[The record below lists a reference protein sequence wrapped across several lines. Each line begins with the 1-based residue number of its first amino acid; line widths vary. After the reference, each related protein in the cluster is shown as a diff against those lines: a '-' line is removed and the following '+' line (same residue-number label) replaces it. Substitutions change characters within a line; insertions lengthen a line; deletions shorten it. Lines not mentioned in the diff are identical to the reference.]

1 MTPSRQQYIEQYA
14 EYAME
19 QMRRYG
25 IPASVTLAQGII
37 ESADGRSTLANT
49 ANNHFGVKGTY
60 NGNYVLADD
69 DRPNEKFKKYDSVGQ
84 SYEDHSKVLMA
95 QRYRKHTAGLAADD
109 YRGWAAAIQRGG
121 YASDK
126 RYVSTLVSVIEGA
139 GLQKYDKMVM
149 SQPRSQAT
157 AAKNSSAVATGS
169 YSMPVKRDS
178 FMLVTSPYGNREDPL
193 NKGTMQVHHGMDI
206 KTNREAVL
214 ATENKGTVVG
224 VDHRTN
230 TAGGKTVTVEYAR
243 EDGSRVRVQYMHL
256 SEIAVKK
263 GDTVNAGQKIGVS
276 GATGTRVTGEHLHF
290 GVINVSRDGKMQWVN
305 PAAYLAD
312 ISQKGNLKIEAQHNG
327 RNLLADYQ
335 SKGSGTPE
343 QKPATPE
350 GWLSK
355 LMTSEDA
362 AIGMDG
368 GRGFLGSRMQTRRT
382 VRVLTMKTEGKSR
395 DAEMAAINEAV
406 TQRRIDLSS
415 MTPNLKS
422 ASLTVTEGGKAVLVT
437 HDGKKEYRH
446 ELTAEE
452 QQRLT
457 AILNG
462 DGDDAAKR
470 QKIGSLVNA
479 VTFSQQA
486 SENYEQIASERQSQ
500 EQHLQRK

>member
-1 MTPSRQQYIEQYA
+1 
-14 EYAME
+14 ME

-60 NGNYVLADD
+60 HGNYVLADD
-69 DRPNEKFKKYDSVGQ
+69 DRPNEKFKKYDNVGQ

-95 QRYRKHTAGLAADD
+95 QRYRKHTAGLSADD

-126 RYVSTLVSVIEGA
+126 RYVNTLVSVIEGA
-139 GLQKYDKMVM
+139 GLQKYDAKVM
-149 SQPRSQAT
+149 QENGAKVSQPKT
-157 AAKNSSAVATGS
+157 APVPTGS
-169 YSMPVKRDS
+169 YSMPVKREE

-193 NKGTMQVHHGMDI
+193 NKGTMQVHHGIDI
-206 KTNREAVL
+206 KTNKEAVL
-214 ATENKGTVVG
+214 ATEDKGTVVG

-290 GVINVSRDGKMQWVN
+290 GVINVSKDGKLQWVN

-312 ISQKGNLKIEAQHNG
+312 ISQKGNLKVEAQHNG
-327 RNLLADYQ
+327 RNLLTDYQ
-335 SKGSGTPE
+335 PKGNGTVEQAQTTPE
-343 QKPATPE
+343 N
-350 GWLSK
+350 WLNK

-368 GRGFLGSRMQTRRT
+368 GHGLLGSLIQMLMTMLM
-382 VRVLTMKTEGKSR
+382 LTMKMEGKSR
-395 DAEMAAINEAV
+395 DEKMAAINEAV
-406 TQRRIDLSS
+406 TQKRIDLSS

-422 ASLTVTEGGKAVLVT
+422 ASLTITEGGKAVLVT

-446 ELTAEE
+446 ELTTEE
-452 QQRLT
+452 QQRLNT
-457 AILNG
+457 ILNS
-462 DGDDAAKR
+462 DGDDAARR
-470 QKIGSLVNA
+470 QKIGSFVNA

-500 EQHLQRK
+500 EQSLQRK

>member
-1 MTPSRQQYIEQYA
+1 
-14 EYAME
+14 ME

-60 NGNYVLADD
+60 HGNYVLADD
-69 DRPNEKFKKYDSVGQ
+69 DRPNEKFKKYDNVGQ

-95 QRYRKHTAGLAADD
+95 QRYRKHTAGLSADD

-126 RYVSTLVSVIEGA
+126 RYVNTLVSVIEGA
-139 GLQKYDKMVM
+139 GLQKYDAKVM
-149 SQPRSQAT
+149 QENGAKVSQPKT
-157 AAKNSSAVATGS
+157 ASVPNGS
-169 YSMPVKRDS
+169 YCMPVKREE

-193 NKGTMQVHHGMDI
+193 NKGTMQVHHGIDI
-206 KTNREAVL
+206 KTNKEAVL
-214 ATENKGTVVG
+214 ATEDKGTVVG

-327 RNLLADYQ
+327 RDLLADYQ
-335 SKGSGTPE
+335 SKGNSTQE
-343 QKPATPE
+343 QEQATPE

-368 GRGFLGSRMQTRRT
+368 GRGLLGSLMQMLMTMLM
-382 VRVLTMKTEGKSR
+382 LTMKMEGKSR
-395 DAEMAAINEAV
+395 DEKMAAINEAV
-406 TQRRIDLSS
+406 TQQRIDLSS

-462 DGDDAAKR
+462 EGDDAAKR

>member
-1 MTPSRQQYIEQYA
+1 
-14 EYAME
+14 ME

-60 NGNYVLADD
+60 HGNYVLADD
-69 DRPNEKFKKYDSVGQ
+69 DRPNEKFKKYDNVGQ

-95 QRYRKHTAGLAADD
+95 QRYRRYTAGLSADD
-109 YRGWAAAIQRGG
+109 YRGWATAIQRGG

-126 RYVSTLVSVIEGA
+126 RYVNTLVSVIEGA
-139 GLQKYDKMVM
+139 GLQKYDAKVM
-149 SQPRSQAT
+149 QENGAKVNQPKT
-157 AAKNSSAVATGS
+157 ASVPTGS
-169 YSMPVKRDS
+169 YSMPVKREE

-193 NKGTMQVHHGMDI
+193 NKGKMQVHHGIDI
-206 KTNREAVL
+206 KTNKEAVL
-214 ATENKGTVVG
+214 ATEDKGTVVG

-263 GDTVNAGQKIGVS
+263 GDRVNAGQKIGVS

-290 GVINVSRDGKMQWVN
+290 GVINVSKDGKLQWVN

-312 ISQKGNLKIEAQHNG
+312 ISQKGNLKVEAQHNG

-335 SKGSGTPE
+335 PKGNGTTE
-343 QKPATPE
+343 QTQATPE
-350 GWLSK
+350 NWLNK

-362 AIGMDG
+362 AIGMDSG
-368 GRGFLGSRMQTRRT
+368 HGLLGSLMQMLMTMLM
-382 VRVLTMKTEGKSR
+382 LTMKMEGKSR
-395 DAEMAAINEAV
+395 DEKMAAINEAV
-406 TQRRIDLSS
+406 TQKRIDLSS

-446 ELTAEE
+446 ELSAEE
-452 QQRLT
+452 QQRLNT
-457 AILNG
+457 ILNS

-470 QKIGSLVNA
+470 QKIGSFVNA

-500 EQHLQRK
+500 EQSLQRK

>member
-25 IPASVTLAQGII
+25 IPASVTLAQGLI

-60 NGNYVLADD
+60 HGNYVLADD
-69 DRPNEKFKKYDSVGQ
+69 DRPNEKFKKYDNVGQ

-95 QRYRKHTAGLAADD
+95 QRYRKHTAGLSADD
-109 YRGWAAAIQRGG
+109 YRGWATAIQRGG

-126 RYVSTLVSVIEGA
+126 RYVNTLVSVIEGA
-139 GLQKYDKMVM
+139 GLQKYDAKVM
-149 SQPRSQAT
+149 QENGAKVNQPKT
-157 AAKNSSAVATGS
+157 ASIPTGN
-169 YSMPVKRDS
+169 YSMPVKREE

-193 NKGTMQVHHGMDI
+193 NKGTMQVHHGIDI
-206 KTNREAVL
+206 KTNKEAVL
-214 ATENKGTVVG
+214 ATEEKGTVVG

-256 SEIAVKK
+256 SEIAIKK

-290 GVINVSRDGKMQWVN
+290 GVINVSKDGKLQWVN

-312 ISQKGNLKIEAQHNG
+312 ISQKGNLKVEAQHNG

-335 SKGSGTPE
+335 PKGNGTAEQTQVTPE
-343 QKPATPE
+343 N
-350 GWLSK
+350 WLNK

-368 GRGFLGSRMQTRRT
+368 GHGLLGSLMQMLMTMLM
-382 VRVLTMKTEGKSR
+382 LTMKMEGKSR
-395 DAEMAAINEAV
+395 DEKMAAINEAV
-406 TQRRIDLSS
+406 TQKRIDLSS

-422 ASLTVTEGGKAVLVT
+422 ASLTITEGGKAVLVT

-446 ELTAEE
+446 ELTTEE
-452 QQRLT
+452 QQRLNT
-457 AILNG
+457 ILNS
-462 DGDDAAKR
+462 DGDDAARR
-470 QKIGSLVNA
+470 QKIGSFVNA

-500 EQHLQRK
+500 EQSLQRK

>member
-1 MTPSRQQYIEQYA
+1 
-14 EYAME
+14 ME

-37 ESADGRSTLANT
+37 ESADGRSTLSNT

-60 NGNYVLADD
+60 HGNYVLADD
-69 DRPNEKFKKYDSVGQ
+69 DRPNEKFKKYDNVGQ

-95 QRYRKHTAGLAADD
+95 QRYRKHTAGLSADD

-126 RYVSTLVSVIEGA
+126 RYVNTLVSVIEGA
-139 GLQKYDKMVM
+139 GLQKYDAKVM
-149 SQPRSQAT
+149 QENGAKVSQPKT
-157 AAKNSSAVATGS
+157 ASVPTGS
-169 YSMPVKRDS
+169 YSMPVKREE

-193 NKGTMQVHHGMDI
+193 NKGTMQVHHGIDI
-206 KTNREAVL
+206 KTNKEAVL
-214 ATENKGTVVG
+214 ATEDKGTVVG

-290 GVINVSRDGKMQWVN
+290 GVINVSKDGKLQWVN

-312 ISQKGNLKIEAQHNG
+312 ISQKGNLKVEAQHNG

-335 SKGSGTPE
+335 PKGNGMVEQAQTTPE
-343 QKPATPE
+343 N
-350 GWLSK
+350 WLNK

-362 AIGMDG
+362 AIGMDSG
-368 GRGFLGSRMQTRRT
+368 HGLLGSLMQM
-382 VRVLTMKTEGKSR
+382 LMTMLMMTIKMEGKSR
-395 DAEMAAINEAV
+395 DEKMAAINEAV
-406 TQRRIDLSS
+406 TQKRIDLSS

-446 ELTAEE
+446 ELTTEE
-452 QQRLT
+452 QQRLNT
-457 AILNG
+457 ILNS
-462 DGDDAAKR
+462 DGDDAARR
-470 QKIGSLVNA
+470 QKIGSFVNA

-500 EQHLQRK
+500 EQSLQRK

>member
-60 NGNYVLADD
+60 HGNYVLADD
-69 DRPNEKFKKYDSVGQ
+69 DRPNEKFKKYDNVGQ

-95 QRYRKHTAGLAADD
+95 QRYRKHTAGLSADD

-126 RYVSTLVSVIEGA
+126 RYVNTLVSVIEGA
-139 GLQKYDKMVM
+139 GLQKYDAKVM
-149 SQPRSQAT
+149 QENGAKVSQPKT
-157 AAKNSSAVATGS
+157 ASVPNGS
-169 YSMPVKRDS
+169 YSMPVKREE

-193 NKGTMQVHHGMDI
+193 NKGKMQVHHGIDI
-206 KTNREAVL
+206 KTNKEAVL
-214 ATENKGTVVG
+214 ATEDKGTVVG

-243 EDGSRVRVQYMHL
+243 EDGSRMRVQYMHL

-290 GVINVSRDGKMQWVN
+290 GVINVSKDGKLQWVN

-312 ISQKGNLKIEAQHNG
+312 ISQKGNLKVEAQHNG

-335 SKGSGTPE
+335 PKGNGTTE
-343 QKPATPE
+343 QAQATPE
-350 GWLSK
+350 NWLNK

-368 GRGFLGSRMQTRRT
+368 GQGLLGSLMQMLMTMLM
-382 VRVLTMKTEGKSR
+382 LTMRMEGKSR
-395 DAEMAAINEAV
+395 DEKMAAINEAV
-406 TQRRIDLSS
+406 TQRCIDLSS

-446 ELTAEE
+446 ELSTEE
-452 QQRLT
+452 QQRLN
-457 AILNG
+457 AILNS

-470 QKIGSLVNA
+470 QKIGSFVNA

-500 EQHLQRK
+500 EQSLQRK

>member
-60 NGNYVLADD
+60 HGNYVLADD
-69 DRPNEKFKKYDSVGQ
+69 DRPNEKFKKYDNVGQ

-95 QRYRKHTAGLAADD
+95 QRYRKHTAGLSADD

-126 RYVSTLVSVIEGA
+126 RYVNTLVSVIEGA
-139 GLQKYDKMVM
+139 GLQKYDAKVM
-149 SQPRSQAT
+149 QENGAKVSQPKT
-157 AAKNSSAVATGS
+157 ASVPNGS
-169 YSMPVKRDS
+169 YSMPVKREE

-193 NKGTMQVHHGMDI
+193 NKGTMQVHHGIDI
-206 KTNREAVL
+206 KTNKDAVL
-214 ATENKGTVVG
+214 ATEDKGTVVG

-290 GVINVSRDGKMQWVN
+290 GVINVSKDGKLQWVN

-312 ISQKGNLKIEAQHNG
+312 ISQKGNLKVEAQHNG

-335 SKGSGTPE
+335 PKGNGTVEQAQTTPE
-343 QKPATPE
+343 N
-350 GWLSK
+350 WLNK

-368 GRGFLGSRMQTRRT
+368 GHGLLGSLMQMLMTMLM
-382 VRVLTMKTEGKSR
+382 LTMKMEGKSR
-395 DAEMAAINEAV
+395 DEKMAAINEAV
-406 TQRRIDLSS
+406 TQKRIDLSS

-446 ELTAEE
+446 ELTTEE
-452 QQRLT
+452 QQRLNT
-457 AILNG
+457 ILNS
-462 DGDDAAKR
+462 DGDDAARR
-470 QKIGSLVNA
+470 QKIGSFVNV

-500 EQHLQRK
+500 EQSLQRK

>member
-1 MTPSRQQYIEQYA
+1 
-14 EYAME
+14 ME

-60 NGNYVLADD
+60 HGNYVLADD
-69 DRPNEKFKKYDSVGQ
+69 DRPNEKFKKYDNVGQ

-95 QRYRKHTAGLAADD
+95 QRYRKHTAGLSADD

-126 RYVSTLVSVIEGA
+126 RYVNTLVSVIEGA
-139 GLQKYDKMVM
+139 GLQKYDAKVM
-149 SQPRSQAT
+149 QESGAKVNQPK
-157 AAKNSSAVATGS
+157 AASVPNGS
-169 YSMPVKRDS
+169 YCMPVKREE

-193 NKGTMQVHHGMDI
+193 NKGTMQVHHGIDI
-206 KTNREAVL
+206 KTNKEAVL
-214 ATENKGTVVG
+214 ATEDKGTVVG

-290 GVINVSRDGKMQWVN
+290 GVINVSKDGKLQWVN

-312 ISQKGNLKIEAQHNG
+312 ISQKGNLKVEAQHNG

-335 SKGSGTPE
+335 PKGNGTVEQAQTTPE
-343 QKPATPE
+343 N
-350 GWLSK
+350 WLNK

-362 AIGMDG
+362 AIGMDSG
-368 GRGFLGSRMQTRRT
+368 HGLLGSLMQMLMTMLM
-382 VRVLTMKTEGKSR
+382 LTMKMEGKSR
-395 DAEMAAINEAV
+395 DEKMAAINEAV
-406 TQRRIDLSS
+406 TQKRIDLSS

-422 ASLTVTEGGKAVLVT
+422 ACLTITEGGKAVLVT

-446 ELTAEE
+446 ELSTEE
-452 QQRLT
+452 QQRLNN
-457 AILNG
+457 ILNG
-462 DGDDAAKR
+462 DGDDAARR
-470 QKIGSLVNA
+470 QKIGSFVNA

-500 EQHLQRK
+500 EQSLQRK

>member
-1 MTPSRQQYIEQYA
+1 
-14 EYAME
+14 ME

-49 ANNHFGVKGTY
+49 ANNHFGVKGIY
-60 NGNYVLADD
+60 HGNYVLADD
-69 DRPNEKFKKYDSVGQ
+69 DRPNEKFKKYDNVGQ

-95 QRYRKHTAGLAADD
+95 QRYRKHTAGLSADD

-126 RYVSTLVSVIEGA
+126 RYVNTLVSVIEGA
-139 GLQKYDKMVM
+139 GLQKYDAKVM
-149 SQPRSQAT
+149 QENGAKVNQPKT
-157 AAKNSSAVATGS
+157 ASVPTGS
-169 YSMPVKRDS
+169 YCMPVKREE

-193 NKGTMQVHHGMDI
+193 NKGTMQVHHGIDI
-206 KTNREAVL
+206 KTNKETVL
-214 ATENKGTVVG
+214 ATEDKGTVVG

-290 GVINVSRDGKMQWVN
+290 GVINVSKDGKLQWVN

-312 ISQKGNLKIEAQHNG
+312 ISQKGNLKVEAQRNG

-335 SKGSGTPE
+335 PKGNGTVEQAQTTPE
-343 QKPATPE
+343 N
-350 GWLSK
+350 WLNK

-362 AIGMDG
+362 AIGMDSG
-368 GRGFLGSRMQTRRT
+368 HGLLGSLMQMLMTMLM
-382 VRVLTMKTEGKSR
+382 LTMKMEGKSR
-395 DAEMAAINEAV
+395 DEKMAAINETV
-406 TQRRIDLSS
+406 TQRRINLSS

-422 ASLTVTEGGKAVLVT
+422 ASLTVPEGGKAVLVT

-446 ELTAEE
+446 ELTTEE
-452 QQRLT
+452 QQRLNT
-457 AILNG
+457 ILNS
-462 DGDDAAKR
+462 DGDDASRR
-470 QKIGSLVNA
+470 QKIGSFVNA

-500 EQHLQRK
+500 EQSLQRK

>member
-60 NGNYVLADD
+60 HGNYVLADD
-69 DRPNEKFKKYDSVGQ
+69 DRPNEKFKKYDNVGQ

-95 QRYRKHTAGLAADD
+95 QRYRKHTAGLSADD

-126 RYVSTLVSVIEGA
+126 RYVNTLVSVIEGA
-139 GLQKYDKMVM
+139 GLQKYDAKVM
-149 SQPRSQAT
+149 QENGAKVSQPKT
-157 AAKNSSAVATGS
+157 ASVPTGS
-169 YSMPVKRDS
+169 YSMPVKREE
-178 FMLVTSPYGNREDPL
+178 FILVTSPYGNREDPL
-193 NKGTMQVHHGMDI
+193 NKGKMQVHHGIDI
-206 KTNREAVL
+206 KTSKEAVL
-214 ATENKGTVVG
+214 ATEDKGTVVG

-243 EDGSRVRVQYMHL
+243 KDGSRVRVQYMHL

-290 GVINVSRDGKMQWVN
+290 GVISVSKDGKLQWVN

-312 ISQKGNLKIEAQHNG
+312 ISQKGNLKVEAQHNG

-335 SKGSGTPE
+335 SKGNGTTEQTQASPE
-343 QKPATPE
+343 N
-350 GWLSK
+350 WLNK

-362 AIGMDG
+362 AIGMDSG
-368 GRGFLGSRMQTRRT
+368 HGLLGSLMQMLMTMLM
-382 VRVLTMKTEGKSR
+382 LTMKMEGKSR
-395 DAEMAAINEAV
+395 DEKMAAINEAV
-406 TQRRIDLSS
+406 TQKRIDLSS

-422 ASLTVTEGGKAVLVT
+422 ASLTVTEGGKAVLIT

-452 QQRLT
+452 QQRLNT
-457 AILNG
+457 ILNN
-462 DGDDAAKR
+462 DGDDAARR
-470 QKIGSLVNA
+470 QKIGSFVNA
-479 VTFSQQA
+479 VKFSQQA

-500 EQHLQRK
+500 EQSLQRK

>member
-60 NGNYVLADD
+60 HGNYVLADD
-69 DRPNEKFKKYDSVGQ
+69 DRPNEKFKKYDNVGQ

-95 QRYRKHTAGLAADD
+95 QRYRKHTAGLSADD

-126 RYVSTLVSVIEGA
+126 RYVNTLVSVIEGA
-139 GLQKYDKMVM
+139 GLQKYDAKVM
-149 SQPRSQAT
+149 QENGAKVSQPKT
-157 AAKNSSAVATGS
+157 ASVPTGS
-169 YSMPVKRDS
+169 YSMPVKREE

-193 NKGTMQVHHGMDI
+193 NKGKMQVHHGIDI
-206 KTNREAVL
+206 KTSKEAVL
-214 ATENKGTVVG
+214 ATEDKGTVVG

-243 EDGSRVRVQYMHL
+243 KDGSRVRVQYMHL

-290 GVINVSRDGKMQWVN
+290 GVISVSKDGKLQWVN

-312 ISQKGNLKIEAQHNG
+312 ISQKGNLKVEAQHNG

-335 SKGSGTPE
+335 SKGNGTTEQTQASPE
-343 QKPATPE
+343 N
-350 GWLSK
+350 WLNK

-362 AIGMDG
+362 AIGMDSG
-368 GRGFLGSRMQTRRT
+368 HGLLGSLMQMLMTMLM
-382 VRVLTMKTEGKSR
+382 LTMKMEGKSR
-395 DAEMAAINEAV
+395 DEKMAAINEAV
-406 TQRRIDLSS
+406 TQKRIDLSS

-446 ELTAEE
+446 ELSAEE
-452 QQRLT
+452 QQRLN
-457 AILNG
+457 AILNS

-500 EQHLQRK
+500 EQSLQRK

>member
-1 MTPSRQQYIEQYA
+1 
-14 EYAME
+14 ME

-60 NGNYVLADD
+60 HGNYVLADD
-69 DRPNEKFKKYDSVGQ
+69 DHPNEKFKKYDNVGQ

-95 QRYRKHTAGLAADD
+95 QRYRNHTAGLSADD

-126 RYVSTLVSVIEGA
+126 RYVNTLVSVIEGA
-139 GLQKYDKMVM
+139 GLQKYDAKVM
-149 SQPRSQAT
+149 QENGAKVNQPKTVS
-157 AAKNSSAVATGS
+157 VPTGS
-169 YSMPVKRDS
+169 YSMPVKREE

-193 NKGTMQVHHGMDI
+193 NKGTMQVHHGIDI
-206 KTNREAVL
+206 KTNKEAVL
-214 ATENKGTVVG
+214 ATEDKGTVVG

-243 EDGSRVRVQYMHL
+243 EDGSRMRVQYIHL

-276 GATGTRVTGEHLHF
+276 GATGTRVTGEHLHV
-290 GVINVSRDGKMQWVN
+290 GVINVSKDGKLQWVN

-312 ISQKGNLKIEAQHNG
+312 ISQKGNLKVEAQHYG
-327 RNLLADYQ
+327 RSLLADYQ
-335 SKGSGTPE
+335 PKGNGTVEQAQTTPE
-343 QKPATPE
+343 N
-350 GWLSK
+350 WLNK
-355 LMTSEDA
+355 LMNSEDA

-368 GRGFLGSRMQTRRT
+368 GHGLLGSLMQMLMTMLM
-382 VRVLTMKTEGKSR
+382 LTMKMEGKSR
-395 DAEMAAINEAV
+395 DEKMAAINEAV
-406 TQRRIDLSS
+406 TQKRIDLSS

-422 ASLTVTEGGKAVLVT
+422 ASLTVTEGGKAILVT

-446 ELTAEE
+446 ELSTEE
-452 QQRLT
+452 QQRLNT
-457 AILNG
+457 ILNS

-470 QKIGSLVNA
+470 QKIGSFVNA

-500 EQHLQRK
+500 EQSLQRK

>member
-60 NGNYVLADD
+60 HGNYVLADD
-69 DRPNEKFKKYDSVGQ
+69 DRPIEKFKKYDNVGQ

-95 QRYRKHTAGLAADD
+95 QRYRKHTAGLSADD

-126 RYVSTLVSVIEGA
+126 RYVNTLVSVIEGA
-139 GLQKYDKMVM
+139 GLQKYDAKVM
-149 SQPRSQAT
+149 QENGTKVNQPKT
-157 AAKNSSAVATGS
+157 ASVPTGS
-169 YSMPVKRDS
+169 YSMPVKREE

-193 NKGTMQVHHGMDI
+193 NKGTMQVHHGIDI
-206 KTNREAVL
+206 KTNKDAVL
-214 ATENKGTVVG
+214 ATEDQGTVVG

-290 GVINVSRDGKMQWVN
+290 GVINVSKDGKLQWVN

-312 ISQKGNLKIEAQHNG
+312 ISQKGNLKVEAQHNG

-335 SKGSGTPE
+335 PKGNGTTEQAQTTPE
-343 QKPATPE
+343 N
-350 GWLSK
+350 WLNK

-362 AIGMDG
+362 AIGMDSG
-368 GRGFLGSRMQTRRT
+368 HGLLGSLMQMLMTMLM
-382 VRVLTMKTEGKSR
+382 LTMKMEGKSR
-395 DAEMAAINEAV
+395 DEKMAAINEAV
-406 TQRRIDLSS
+406 TQKRIDLSS

-446 ELTAEE
+446 ELTTEE
-452 QQRLT
+452 QQRLNT
-457 AILNG
+457 ILNG
-462 DGDDAAKR
+462 DGDDAARR
-470 QKIGSLVNA
+470 QKIGSFVNA

-500 EQHLQRK
+500 EQSLQRK

>member
-60 NGNYVLADD
+60 HGNYVLADD
-69 DRPNEKFKKYDSVGQ
+69 DRPNEKFKKYDNVGQ

-95 QRYRKHTAGLAADD
+95 QRYRKHTAGLSADD

-126 RYVSTLVSVIEGA
+126 RYVNTLVSVIEGA
-139 GLQKYDKMVM
+139 GLQKYDAKVM
-149 SQPRSQAT
+149 QENGAKVSQPKT
-157 AAKNSSAVATGS
+157 ASVPNGS
-169 YSMPVKRDS
+169 YCMPVKREE

-193 NKGTMQVHHGMDI
+193 NKGTMQVHHGIDI
-206 KTNREAVL
+206 KTNKDAVL
-214 ATENKGTVVG
+214 ATEAKGTVVG

-290 GVINVSRDGKMQWVN
+290 GVINVSKDGKLQWVN

-312 ISQKGNLKIEAQHNG
+312 ISQKGNLKVEAQHNG

-335 SKGSGTPE
+335 PKGNGTVEQAQTTPE
-343 QKPATPE
+343 N
-350 GWLSK
+350 WLNK

-368 GRGFLGSRMQTRRT
+368 GHGLLGSLMQMLMTMLM
-382 VRVLTMKTEGKSR
+382 LTMKMEGKSR
-395 DAEMAAINEAV
+395 DEKLAAINEAV

-422 ASLTVTEGGKAVLVT
+422 ACLTITEGGKAVLVT

-446 ELTAEE
+446 ELSTEE

>member
-1 MTPSRQQYIEQYA
+1 
-14 EYAME
+14 ME

-60 NGNYVLADD
+60 HGNYVLADD
-69 DRPNEKFKKYDSVGQ
+69 DRPNEKFKKYDNVGQ

-95 QRYRKHTAGLAADD
+95 QRYRKHTAGLSADD

-126 RYVSTLVSVIEGA
+126 RYVNTLVSVIEGA
-139 GLQKYDKMVM
+139 GLQKYDAKVM
-149 SQPRSQAT
+149 QENGAKVSQPKT
-157 AAKNSSAVATGS
+157 ASVPNGS
-169 YSMPVKRDS
+169 YCMPVKREE

-193 NKGTMQVHHGMDI
+193 NKGTMQVHHGIDI
-206 KTNREAVL
+206 KTNKEAVL
-214 ATENKGTVVG
+214 ATEDKGTVVG

-290 GVINVSRDGKMQWVN
+290 GVINVSKDGKLQWVN

-312 ISQKGNLKIEAQHNG
+312 ISQKGNMKVEAQHNG

-335 SKGSGTPE
+335 PKGNGTTE
-343 QKPATPE
+343 QAQATPE
-350 GWLSK
+350 NWLNK

-368 GRGFLGSRMQTRRT
+368 GHGLLGSLMQMLMTMLM
-382 VRVLTMKTEGKSR
+382 LTMKMEGKSR
-395 DAEMAAINEAV
+395 DEKMAAINEAV
-406 TQRRIDLSS
+406 TQKRIDLSS

-422 ASLTVTEGGKAVLVT
+422 ACLTITEGGKAVLVT
-437 HDGKKEYRH
+437 QDGKKEYRH
-446 ELTAEE
+446 ELSTEE
-452 QQRLT
+452 QQRLNN
-457 AILNG
+457 ILNG
-462 DGDDAAKR
+462 DGDDAARR
-470 QKIGSLVNA
+470 QKIGSFVNA

-500 EQHLQRK
+500 EQSLQRK

>member
-149 SQPRSQAT
+149 SQPHSQAS

-263 GDTVNAGQKIGVS
+263 GDTVNARQKIGVS

-327 RNLLADYQ
+327 CNLLADYQ
-335 SKGSGTPE
+335 SKGNSTPE
-343 QKPATPE
+343 QEQATPE

-362 AIGMDG
+362 AIGTDG
-368 GRGFLGSRMQTRRT
+368 GHRLLGSLMQMLMTMLM
-382 VRVLTMKTEGKSR
+382 LTMKMEGKSR
-395 DAEMAAINEAV
+395 DEKMAAINEAV

-462 DGDDAAKR
+462 DSDDAAKR
-470 QKIGSLVNA
+470 QKIGCLVNA

>member
-1 MTPSRQQYIEQYA
+1 
-14 EYAME
+14 ME

-60 NGNYVLADD
+60 HGNYVLADD
-69 DRPNEKFKKYDSVGQ
+69 DRPNEKFKKYDNVGQ

-95 QRYRKHTAGLAADD
+95 QRYRKHTAGLSADD

-126 RYVSTLVSVIEGA
+126 RYVNTLVSVIEGA
-139 GLQKYDKMVM
+139 GLQKYDAKVM
-149 SQPRSQAT
+149 QENGAKVSQPKT
-157 AAKNSSAVATGS
+157 ASVPTGS
-169 YSMPVKRDS
+169 YSMPVKREE

-193 NKGTMQVHHGMDI
+193 NKGKMQVHHGLDI
-206 KTNREAVL
+206 KTNKEAVL
-214 ATENKGTVVG
+214 ATEDKGTVVG
-224 VDHRTN
+224 VDHRTS

-290 GVINVSRDGKMQWVN
+290 GVINVSKDGKLQWVN

-312 ISQKGNLKIEAQHNG
+312 ISQKGNLKVEAQHNG

-335 SKGSGTPE
+335 PKDNGMVE
-343 QKPATPE
+343 QAQATPE
-350 GWLSK
+350 NWLNK

-362 AIGMDG
+362 AIGMDSG
-368 GRGFLGSRMQTRRT
+368 HGLLGSLMQMLMTMLM
-382 VRVLTMKTEGKSR
+382 LTMKMEGKSR
-395 DAEMAAINEAV
+395 DEKMAAINEAV
-406 TQRRIDLSS
+406 TQKRIDLSS

-446 ELTAEE
+446 ELSAEE
-452 QQRLT
+452 QQRLNT
-457 AILNG
+457 ILNS

-470 QKIGSLVNA
+470 QKIGSFVNA

-500 EQHLQRK
+500 EQSLQRK

>member
-37 ESADGRSTLANT
+37 ESADGRSTLTNT

-60 NGNYVLADD
+60 HGNYVLADD
-69 DRPNEKFKKYDSVGQ
+69 DRPNEKFKKYDNVGQ

-95 QRYRKHTAGLAADD
+95 QRYRKHTAGLSADD

-126 RYVSTLVSVIEGA
+126 RYVNTLVSVIEGA
-139 GLQKYDKMVM
+139 GLQKYDAKVM
-149 SQPRSQAT
+149 QESGAKVSQPKT
-157 AAKNSSAVATGS
+157 ASVPNGS
-169 YSMPVKRDS
+169 YSMPVKREE

-193 NKGTMQVHHGMDI
+193 NKGTMQVHHGIDI
-206 KTNREAVL
+206 KTNKDAVL
-214 ATENKGTVVG
+214 ATEDKGTVVG

-276 GATGTRVTGEHLHF
+276 GATGTRVTGEHLHL
-290 GVINVSRDGKMQWVN
+290 GVINVSKDGKLQWVN

-312 ISQKGNLKIEAQHNG
+312 ISQKGNLKVEAQHNG
-327 RNLLADYQ
+327 RNLLTDYQ
-335 SKGSGTPE
+335 PKGNGTVEQAQTTPE
-343 QKPATPE
+343 N
-350 GWLSK
+350 WLNK

-362 AIGMDG
+362 AIGMDSG
-368 GRGFLGSRMQTRRT
+368 HGLLGSLMQMLMTMLM
-382 VRVLTMKTEGKSR
+382 LTMKMEGKSR
-395 DAEMAAINEAV
+395 DEKMAAINEAV
-406 TQRRIDLSS
+406 TQKRIDLSS

-422 ASLTVTEGGKAVLVT
+422 ASLTITEGGKAVLVT

-446 ELTAEE
+446 ELTTEE
-452 QQRLT
+452 QQRLNT
-457 AILNG
+457 ILSS
-462 DGDDAAKR
+462 DGDDAARR
-470 QKIGSLVNA
+470 QKIGSFVNA

-500 EQHLQRK
+500 EQSLHRK

>member
-1 MTPSRQQYIEQYA
+1 
-14 EYAME
+14 ME

-60 NGNYVLADD
+60 HGNYVLADD
-69 DRPNEKFKKYDSVGQ
+69 DCPNEKFKKYDNVGQ

-95 QRYRKHTAGLAADD
+95 QRYRKHTAGLSADD

-126 RYVSTLVSVIEGA
+126 RYVNTLVSVIEGA
-139 GLQKYDKMVM
+139 GLQKYDAKVM
-149 SQPRSQAT
+149 QENGAKVSQPKT
-157 AAKNSSAVATGS
+157 ASVPTGS
-169 YSMPVKRDS
+169 YSMPVKREE

-193 NKGTMQVHHGMDI
+193 NKGKMQVHHGLDI
-206 KTNREAVL
+206 KTNKEAVL
-214 ATENKGTVVG
+214 ATEDKGTVVG

-263 GDTVNAGQKIGVS
+263 GDTVNAGQRIGVS

-290 GVINVSRDGKMQWVN
+290 GVINVSKDGKLQWVN

-312 ISQKGNLKIEAQHNG
+312 ISQKGNLKVEAQHNG

-335 SKGSGTPE
+335 PKDNGTVE
-343 QKPATPE
+343 QAQATPE
-350 GWLSK
+350 NWLNK

-362 AIGMDG
+362 AIGMDSG
-368 GRGFLGSRMQTRRT
+368 HGLLGSLMQMLMTMLM
-382 VRVLTMKTEGKSR
+382 LTMKMEGKSR
-395 DAEMAAINEAV
+395 DEKMAAINEAV
-406 TQRRIDLSS
+406 TQKRIDLSS

-446 ELTAEE
+446 ELSAEE
-452 QQRLT
+452 QQRLNT
-457 AILNG
+457 ILNS

-470 QKIGSLVNA
+470 QKIGSFVNA

-500 EQHLQRK
+500 EQSLQRK

>member
-1 MTPSRQQYIEQYA
+1 
-14 EYAME
+14 ME

-37 ESADGRSTLANT
+37 ESADGRSTLTNT

-60 NGNYVLADD
+60 HGNYVLADD
-69 DRPNEKFKKYDSVGQ
+69 DRPNEKFKKYDNVGQ

-95 QRYRKHTAGLAADD
+95 QRYRKHTAGLSADD

-126 RYVSTLVSVIEGA
+126 RYVNTLVSVIEGA
-139 GLQKYDKMVM
+139 GLQKYDAKVM
-149 SQPRSQAT
+149 QESGAKVSQPKT
-157 AAKNSSAVATGS
+157 ASVPNGS
-169 YSMPVKRDS
+169 YSMPVKREE

-193 NKGTMQVHHGMDI
+193 NKGTMQVHHGIDI
-206 KTNREAVL
+206 KTNKDAVL
-214 ATENKGTVVG
+214 ATEDKGTVVG

-276 GATGTRVTGEHLHF
+276 GATGTRVTGEHLHL
-290 GVINVSRDGKMQWVN
+290 GVINVSKDGKLQWVN

-312 ISQKGNLKIEAQHNG
+312 ISQKGNLKVEAQHNG
-327 RNLLADYQ
+327 RNLLTDYQ
-335 SKGSGTPE
+335 PKGNGTVEQAQTTPE
-343 QKPATPE
+343 N
-350 GWLSK
+350 WLNK

-362 AIGMDG
+362 AIGMDSG
-368 GRGFLGSRMQTRRT
+368 HGLLGSLMQMLMTMLM
-382 VRVLTMKTEGKSR
+382 LTMKMEGKSR
-395 DAEMAAINEAV
+395 DEKMAAINEAV
-406 TQRRIDLSS
+406 TQKRIDLSS

-422 ASLTVTEGGKAVLVT
+422 ASLTITEGGKAVLVT

-446 ELTAEE
+446 ELTTEE
-452 QQRLT
+452 QQRLNT
-457 AILNG
+457 ILSS
-462 DGDDAAKR
+462 DGDDAARR
-470 QKIGSLVNA
+470 QKIGSFVNA

-500 EQHLQRK
+500 EQSLHRK

>member
-1 MTPSRQQYIEQYA
+1 
-14 EYAME
+14 ME

-60 NGNYVLADD
+60 HGNYVLADD
-69 DRPNEKFKKYDSVGQ
+69 DRPNEKFKKYDNVGQ

-95 QRYRKHTAGLAADD
+95 QRYRKHTAGLSADD

-126 RYVSTLVSVIEGA
+126 RYVNTLVSVIEGA
-139 GLQKYDKMVM
+139 GLQKYDAKVM
-149 SQPRSQAT
+149 QENGAKVSQPKT
-157 AAKNSSAVATGS
+157 ASVPTGS
-169 YSMPVKRDS
+169 YSMPVKREE
-178 FMLVTSPYGNREDPL
+178 FLLVTSPYGNREDPL
-193 NKGTMQVHHGMDI
+193 NKGKMQVHHGIDI
-206 KTNREAVL
+206 KTSKEAVL
-214 ATENKGTVVG
+214 ATEDKGTVVG

-243 EDGSRVRVQYMHL
+243 KDGSRVRVQYMHL

-290 GVINVSRDGKMQWVN
+290 GVISVSKDGKLQWVN

-312 ISQKGNLKIEAQHNG
+312 ISQKGNLKVEAQHNG

-335 SKGSGTPE
+335 SKGNGTTEQTQASPE
-343 QKPATPE
+343 N
-350 GWLSK
+350 WLNK

-362 AIGMDG
+362 AIGMDSG
-368 GRGFLGSRMQTRRT
+368 HGLLGSLMQMLMTMLM
-382 VRVLTMKTEGKSR
+382 LTMKMEGKSR
-395 DAEMAAINEAV
+395 DEKMAAINEAV
-406 TQRRIDLSS
+406 TQKRIDLSS

-446 ELTAEE
+446 ELSAEE
-452 QQRLT
+452 QQRLN
-457 AILNG
+457 AILNS
-462 DGDDAAKR
+462 DGDDAARR

-500 EQHLQRK
+500 EQSLQRK

>member
-49 ANNHFGVKGTY
+49 ANNHFGVKGAY
-60 NGNYVLADD
+60 HGNYVLADD
-69 DRPNEKFKKYDSVGQ
+69 DRPNEKFKKYDNVGQ

-95 QRYRKHTAGLAADD
+95 QRYRRYTAGLSADD
-109 YRGWAAAIQRGG
+109 YRGWATAIQRGG

-126 RYVSTLVSVIEGA
+126 RYVNTLVSVIEGA
-139 GLQKYDKMVM
+139 GLQKYDAKVM
-149 SQPRSQAT
+149 QENGAKVSQPKT
-157 AAKNSSAVATGS
+157 ASVPNGS
-169 YSMPVKRDS
+169 YSMPVKREE

-193 NKGTMQVHHGMDI
+193 NKGTMQVHHGIDI
-206 KTNREAVL
+206 KTNKEAVI
-214 ATENKGTVVG
+214 ATEDKGTVVG

-290 GVINVSRDGKMQWVN
+290 GVINVSKDGKLQWVN

-312 ISQKGNLKIEAQHNG
+312 ISQKGNLKVEAQHNG

-335 SKGSGTPE
+335 PKDNGTTE
-343 QKPATPE
+343 QAQATPE
-350 GWLSK
+350 SWLNK

-362 AIGMDG
+362 AIGMDSG
-368 GRGFLGSRMQTRRT
+368 HGLLGSLMQMLMTMLM
-382 VRVLTMKTEGKSR
+382 LTMKMEGKSR
-395 DAEMAAINEAV
+395 DEKMAAINEAV
-406 TQRRIDLSS
+406 TQKRIDLSS

-446 ELTAEE
+446 ELNTEE
-452 QQRLT
+452 QQRLNK
-457 AILNG
+457 ILNG
-462 DGDDAAKR
+462 DGDDAARR
-470 QKIGSLVNA
+470 QKIGSFVNA

-500 EQHLQRK
+500 EQSLQRK

>member
-149 SQPRSQAT
+149 SPPRSQAT

-169 YSMPVKRDS
+169 HSMPVKRDS

-214 ATENKGTVVG
+214 ATESKGTVVG

-230 TAGGKTVTVEYAR
+230 PAGGKTVTVEYAR
-243 EDGSRVRVQYMHL
+243 ADGSRVRVQ
-256 SEIAVKK
+256 
-263 GDTVNAGQKIGVS
+263 
-276 GATGTRVTGEHLHF
+276 
-290 GVINVSRDGKMQWVN
+290 
-305 PAAYLAD
+305 
-312 ISQKGNLKIEAQHNG
+312 
-327 RNLLADYQ
+327 
-335 SKGSGTPE
+335 
-343 QKPATPE
+343 
-350 GWLSK
+350 
-355 LMTSEDA
+355 
-362 AIGMDG
+362 
-368 GRGFLGSRMQTRRT
+368 
-382 VRVLTMKTEGKSR
+382 
-395 DAEMAAINEAV
+395 
-406 TQRRIDLSS
+406 
-415 MTPNLKS
+415 
-422 ASLTVTEGGKAVLVT
+422 
-437 HDGKKEYRH
+437 
-446 ELTAEE
+446 
-452 QQRLT
+452 
-457 AILNG
+457 
-462 DGDDAAKR
+462 
-470 QKIGSLVNA
+470 
-479 VTFSQQA
+479 
-486 SENYEQIASERQSQ
+486 
-500 EQHLQRK
+500 

>member
-1 MTPSRQQYIEQYA
+1 
-14 EYAME
+14 ME

-157 AAKNSSAVATGS
+157 AAKNSSAVATS
-169 YSMPVKRDS
+169 CYSMPVKRDS

-224 VDHRTN
+224 VDHRTS
-230 TAGGKTVTVEYAR
+230 TAGGQDR
-243 EDGSRVRVQYMHL
+243 HR
-256 SEIAVKK
+256 
-263 GDTVNAGQKIGVS
+263 GVC
-276 GATGTRVTGEHLHF
+276 
-290 GVINVSRDGKMQWVN
+290 
-305 PAAYLAD
+305 P
-312 ISQKGNLKIEAQHNG
+312 
-327 RNLLADYQ
+327 
-335 SKGSGTPE
+335 
-343 QKPATPE
+343 
-350 GWLSK
+350 
-355 LMTSEDA
+355 
-362 AIGMDG
+362 
-368 GRGFLGSRMQTRRT
+368 
-382 VRVLTMKTEGKSR
+382 
-395 DAEMAAINEAV
+395 
-406 TQRRIDLSS
+406 
-415 MTPNLKS
+415 
-422 ASLTVTEGGKAVLVT
+422 
-437 HDGKKEYRH
+437 
-446 ELTAEE
+446 
-452 QQRLT
+452 
-457 AILNG
+457 
-462 DGDDAAKR
+462 
-470 QKIGSLVNA
+470 
-479 VTFSQQA
+479 
-486 SENYEQIASERQSQ
+486 
-500 EQHLQRK
+500 

>member
-60 NGNYVLADD
+60 HGNYVLADD
-69 DRPNEKFKKYDSVGQ
+69 DRPNEKFKKYDNVGQ

-95 QRYRKHTAGLAADD
+95 QRYRKHTAGLSVDD

-126 RYVSTLVSVIEGA
+126 RYVNTLVSVIEGA
-139 GLQKYDKMVM
+139 GLQKYDAKVM
-149 SQPRSQAT
+149 QENGAKVSQPKT
-157 AAKNSSAVATGS
+157 ASVPTGS
-169 YSMPVKRDS
+169 YSMPVKREE

-193 NKGTMQVHHGMDI
+193 NKGKMQVHHGIDI
-206 KTNREAVL
+206 KTNKEAVL
-214 ATENKGTVVG
+214 ATEDKGTVVG

-230 TAGGKTVTVEYAR
+230 TAGGKTITVEYAR

-290 GVINVSRDGKMQWVN
+290 GVINVSKDSKLQWVN
-305 PAAYLAD
+305 PAAYLSD
-312 ISQKGNLKIEAQHNG
+312 ISQKGNLKVEAQHNG
-327 RNLLADYQ
+327 RNLLTDYQ
-335 SKGSGTPE
+335 PKGNGTAEQTQVTPE
-343 QKPATPE
+343 N
-350 GWLSK
+350 WLNK

-368 GRGFLGSRMQTRRT
+368 GHGLLGSLMQMLMTMLM
-382 VRVLTMKTEGKSR
+382 LTMKMEGKSR
-395 DAEMAAINEAV
+395 DERMAAINEAV

-446 ELTAEE
+446 ELSAEE
-452 QQRLT
+452 QQRLNT
-457 AILNG
+457 ILNS

-470 QKIGSLVNA
+470 QKIGSFVNA

-500 EQHLQRK
+500 EQSLQRK

>member
-1 MTPSRQQYIEQYA
+1 
-14 EYAME
+14 ME

-60 NGNYVLADD
+60 HGNYVLADD
-69 DRPNEKFKKYDSVGQ
+69 DRPNEKFKKYDNVGQ

-95 QRYRKHTAGLAADD
+95 QRYRKHTAGLSADD

-126 RYVSTLVSVIEGA
+126 RYVNTLVSVIEGA
-139 GLQKYDKMVM
+139 GLQKYDAKVM
-149 SQPRSQAT
+149 QENGTKVSQPKTVS
-157 AAKNSSAVATGS
+157 VPTGS
-169 YSMPVKRDS
+169 YSMPVKREE

-193 NKGTMQVHHGMDI
+193 NKGTMQVHHGIDI
-206 KTNREAVL
+206 KTNKDAVL
-214 ATENKGTVVG
+214 ATEDKGTVVG

-230 TAGGKTVTVEYAR
+230 TVGGKTVTVEYAR

-263 GDTVNAGQKIGVS
+263 GDTVNAGQKLGVS

-290 GVINVSRDGKMQWVN
+290 GVINVSKDGKLQWVN

-312 ISQKGNLKIEAQHNG
+312 ISQKGNLKVEAQHNG
-327 RNLLADYQ
+327 RNLLTDYQ
-335 SKGSGTPE
+335 PKGNGTVEQAQTTPE
-343 QKPATPE
+343 N
-350 GWLSK
+350 WLNK

-368 GRGFLGSRMQTRRT
+368 GHGLLGSLIQMLMTMLM
-382 VRVLTMKTEGKSR
+382 LTMKMEGKSR
-395 DAEMAAINEAV
+395 DEKMTAINEAV
-406 TQRRIDLSS
+406 TQKRIDLSS
-415 MTPNLKS
+415 MTTNLKS

-446 ELTAEE
+446 ELTTEE
-452 QQRLT
+452 QQRLNT
-457 AILNG
+457 ILNR
-462 DGDDAAKR
+462 DGDDAARR
-470 QKIGSLVNA
+470 QKIGSFVNA

-500 EQHLQRK
+500 EQSLQRK

>member
-1 MTPSRQQYIEQYA
+1 
-14 EYAME
+14 ME

-60 NGNYVLADD
+60 HGNYVLADD
-69 DRPNEKFKKYDSVGQ
+69 DRPNEKFKKYDNVGQ

-95 QRYRKHTAGLAADD
+95 QRYRKHTAGLSADD

-126 RYVSTLVSVIEGA
+126 RYVNTLVSVIEGA
-139 GLQKYDKMVM
+139 GLQKYDAKVM
-149 SQPRSQAT
+149 QESGAKVNQPK
-157 AAKNSSAVATGS
+157 AASVPNGS
-169 YSMPVKRDS
+169 YCMPVKREE

-193 NKGTMQVHHGMDI
+193 NKGTMQVHHGIDI
-206 KTNREAVL
+206 KTNKDAVL
-214 ATENKGTVVG
+214 ATEDKGTVVG

-230 TAGGKTVTVEYAR
+230 TAGGKNVTVEYAR

-256 SEIAVKK
+256 REIAVKK

-290 GVINVSRDGKMQWVN
+290 GVINVSKDGKLQWVN

-312 ISQKGNLKIEAQHNG
+312 ISQKGNLKVEAQHNG

-335 SKGSGTPE
+335 PKGNGTVE
-343 QKPATPE
+343 QAQATPE
-350 GWLSK
+350 SWLNK

-362 AIGMDG
+362 AIGMDSG
-368 GRGFLGSRMQTRRT
+368 HGLLGSLMQMLMTMLM
-382 VRVLTMKTEGKSR
+382 LTMKMEGKSR
-395 DAEMAAINEAV
+395 DEKMAAINEAV
-406 TQRRIDLSS
+406 TQKRIDLSS

-437 HDGKKEYRH
+437 HDGKKKYRH
-446 ELTAEE
+446 ELNTEE
-452 QQRLT
+452 QQRLNN
-457 AILNG
+457 ILNG
-462 DGDDAAKR
+462 DGDDAARR
-470 QKIGSLVNA
+470 QKIGSFVNA

-500 EQHLQRK
+500 EQSLQRK

>member
-1 MTPSRQQYIEQYA
+1 M
-14 EYAME
+14 
-19 QMRRYG
+19 
-25 IPASVTLAQGII
+25 
-37 ESADGRSTLANT
+37 
-49 ANNHFGVKGTY
+49 
-60 NGNYVLADD
+60 
-69 DRPNEKFKKYDSVGQ
+69 
-84 SYEDHSKVLMA
+84 
-95 QRYRKHTAGLAADD
+95 
-109 YRGWAAAIQRGG
+109 
-121 YASDK
+121 
-126 RYVSTLVSVIEGA
+126 SVIEGA

-149 SQPRSQAT
+149 SQPHSQAS

-263 GDTVNAGQKIGVS
+263 GDTVNARQKIGVS

-327 RNLLADYQ
+327 CNLLADYQ
-335 SKGSGTPE
+335 SKGNSTPE
-343 QKPATPE
+343 QEQATPE

-362 AIGMDG
+362 AIGTDG
-368 GRGFLGSRMQTRRT
+368 GHRLLGSLMQMLMTMLM
-382 VRVLTMKTEGKSR
+382 LTMKMEGKSR
-395 DAEMAAINEAV
+395 DEKMAAINEAV

-462 DGDDAAKR
+462 DSDDAAKR
-470 QKIGSLVNA
+470 QKIGCLVNA

-486 SENYEQIASERQSQ
+486 SENYEQIASEHQSQ

>member
-1 MTPSRQQYIEQYA
+1 
-14 EYAME
+14 ME

-60 NGNYVLADD
+60 HGNYVLADD
-69 DRPNEKFKKYDSVGQ
+69 DRPNEKFKKYDNVGQ

-95 QRYRKHTAGLAADD
+95 QRYRKHTAGLSADD

-126 RYVSTLVSVIEGA
+126 RYVNTLVSVIEGA
-139 GLQKYDKMVM
+139 GLQKYDAKVM
-149 SQPRSQAT
+149 QENGAKVSQPKT
-157 AAKNSSAVATGS
+157 ASVPNGS
-169 YSMPVKRDS
+169 YCMPVKREE

-193 NKGTMQVHHGMDI
+193 NKGTMQVHHGIDI
-206 KTNREAVL
+206 KTNKDAVL
-214 ATENKGTVVG
+214 ATEAKGTVVG

-290 GVINVSRDGKMQWVN
+290 GVINVSKDGKLQWVN

-312 ISQKGNLKIEAQHNG
+312 ISQKGNLKVEAQHNG

-335 SKGSGTPE
+335 PKGNGTVEQAQTTPE
-343 QKPATPE
+343 N
-350 GWLSK
+350 WLNK

-368 GRGFLGSRMQTRRT
+368 GHGLLGSLMQMLMTMLM
-382 VRVLTMKTEGKSR
+382 LTMKMEGKSR
-395 DAEMAAINEAV
+395 DEKLAAINEAV

-422 ASLTVTEGGKAVLVT
+422 ACLTITEGGKAVLVT

-446 ELTAEE
+446 ELSTEE
-452 QQRLT
+452 QQRLNT
-457 AILNG
+457 ILNS
-462 DGDDAAKR
+462 DGDDAARR
-470 QKIGSLVNA
+470 QKIGSFVNA

-486 SENYEQIASERQSQ
+486 SENYEQIASGRQSQ
-500 EQHLQRK
+500 EQSLQRK